1 MPKRLKDMDDEEVA
15 QLWARLADDM
25 ASVQK
30 ELSRRG
36 LWRNY
41 QETQQRL
48 TAAVEKEARMDASS
62 EPKSAGTAQSGSTSA
77 EPSTKTAAS

>member
-1 MPKRLKDMDDEEVA
+1 MPKRLKDMNDEEVA

-41 QETQQRL
+41 QETQDRL
-48 TAAVEKEARMDASS
+48 KAAVEKEARTAGSA
-62 EPKSAGTAQSGSTSA
+62 EPKNTGTARSGSTSPA
-77 EPSTKTAAS
+77 QSTKTAAS

>member
-1 MPKRLKDMDDEEVA
+1 MPKRLRDMNDEEVA
-15 QLWARLADDM
+15 QLWTRLADDM

-48 TAAVEKEARMDASS
+48 TAAVEKEARTDASS
-62 EPKSAGTAQSGSTSA
+62 GPKSAGTTQSGSTSA

>member
-1 MPKRLKDMDDEEVA
+1 MQDMTDEEIA
-15 QLWARLADDM
+15 TLWARLAGDM

-41 QETQQRL
+41 QETQDRL
-48 TAAVEKEARMDASS
+48 KAAVEKEARTDASDVPS
-62 EPKSAGTAQSGSTSA
+62 SAGTAPSDSTSA
-77 EPSTKTAAS
+77 GQSTKTAAS

>member
-41 QETQQRL
+41 QETQDRL
-48 TAAVEKEARMDASS
+48 KAAVEKEARTAGSS
-62 EPKSAGTAQSGSTSA
+62 EPKNAGTARSGSTSPA
-77 EPSTKTAAS
+77 QSTKTAAS

>member
-1 MPKRLKDMDDEEVA
+1 MQDMTDEEIA
-15 QLWARLADDM
+15 TLWARLAGDM

-41 QETQQRL
+41 QETQDRL
-48 TAAVEKEARMDASS
+48 KAAVEKEAHTDASDAPS
-62 EPKSAGTAQSGSTSA
+62 SAGTAQSDSTSA
-77 EPSTKTAAS
+77 AQSMKTAAS